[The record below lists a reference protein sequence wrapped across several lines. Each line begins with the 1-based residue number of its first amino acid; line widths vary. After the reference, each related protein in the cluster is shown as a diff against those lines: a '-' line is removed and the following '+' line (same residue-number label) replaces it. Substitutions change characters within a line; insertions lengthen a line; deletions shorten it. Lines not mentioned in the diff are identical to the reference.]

1 MPEMLE
7 AVMPYLLRQPTDK
20 EARLGAGIIDDIS
33 RLGGEGLTDGEAEVG
48 IMCALAMYAE
58 HRKECGDPHALERIR
73 DGALRLFHSGRFRL
87 KVGEDFA
94 RMVQAE
100 VESGRL
106 S

>member
-7 AVMPYLLRQPTDK
+7 TVMPYLLRQPTDK
-20 EARLGAGIIDDIS
+20 EASLGAGIINDIS

-58 HRKECGDPHALERIR
+58 HRKEMGDSTALERIR
-73 DGALRLFHSGRFRL
+73 DGAARLFQSGRFRM

-94 RMVQAE
+94 RMVQTE